1 MNLKPPPEGEDIIE
15 LRKWC
20 EELYEFL
27 KYPCFHIINMVPRA
41 SCSNT
46 TEGNIYYDSD
56 DDKLKVR
63 DSDSWN
69 DTY

>member
-1 MNLKPPPEGEDIIE
+1 MNLQPPPMDDDITE

-20 EELYEFL
+20 EELYKFL
-27 KYPCFHIINMVPRA
+27 QFPAFHVINMVPRA
-41 SCSNT
+41 SCDET

-56 DDKLKVR
+56 DKKLKAR